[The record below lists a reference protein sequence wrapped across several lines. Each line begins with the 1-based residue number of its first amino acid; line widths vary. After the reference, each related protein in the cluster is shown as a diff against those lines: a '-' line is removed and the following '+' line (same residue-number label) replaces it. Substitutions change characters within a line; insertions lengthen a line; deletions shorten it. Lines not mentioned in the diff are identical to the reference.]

1 MERQILSIDDKENLY
16 LDGMKLRDVEKYVLS
31 HSAPDEAEVTI
42 TLVVKVGQ
50 VGYELE
56 KK

>member
-16 LDGMKLRDVEKYVLS
+16 LDGMKLRNVEKYVLS